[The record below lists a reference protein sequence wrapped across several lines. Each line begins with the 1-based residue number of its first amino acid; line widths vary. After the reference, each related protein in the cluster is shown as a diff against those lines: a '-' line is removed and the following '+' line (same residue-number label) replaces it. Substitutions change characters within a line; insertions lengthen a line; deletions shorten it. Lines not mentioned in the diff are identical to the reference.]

1 VSGFLFCSNNK
12 SNGEEQPPQ
21 EKGDLKMALSRRML
35 SAMGLE
41 ADKIEQIIE
50 AHTETVSGLK
60 QQIADLGDD
69 LAKAK
74 ESGTAD
80 SERLKD
86 VQKELDTLKAQVAE
100 DAKSREG
107 KDYDALKKEF
117 DDYKADIQAKAE
129 KSAKEKAFRD
139 LLSDMK
145 VSDKGVSLILKY
157 QGVNGIEL
165 DEDGKLKDAPALR
178 KAVKEDWSDYIPT
191 VETKGADTK
200 TPPGSDSGAGK
211 MTKAD
216 IMKIK
221 DTSER
226 QKAIAENPELFGIQ

>member
-1 VSGFLFCSNNK
+1 
-12 SNGEEQPPQ
+12 
-21 EKGDLKMALSRRML
+21 MALSRRML
-35 SAMGLE
+35 TAMGIT
-41 ADKIEQIIE
+41 ADQIEQIIE

-80 SERLKD
+80 SDRLKE

-178 KAVKEDWSDYIPT
+178 KAVKEDWSDYIST

>member
-1 VSGFLFCSNNK
+1 
-12 SNGEEQPPQ
+12 
-21 EKGDLKMALSRRML
+21 MALSKEFVREVF
-35 SAMGLE
+35 SGAGADPTKTVE
-41 ADKIEQIIE
+41 AVEKV
-50 AHTETVSGLK
+50 VSGHVASIDALREEINDLK
-60 QQIADLGDD
+60 SKLNEAQT
-69 LAKAK
+69 
-74 ESGTAD
+74 ESGKV
-80 SERLKD
+80 KD
-86 VQKELDTLKAQVAE
+86 VQKKYNDLLAQVEA
-100 DAKSREG
+100 DNKAREG

-178 KAVKEDWSDYIPT
+178 KAVKEDWSDYIST

>member
-1 VSGFLFCSNNK
+1 
-12 SNGEEQPPQ
+12 
-21 EKGDLKMALSRRML
+21 MALSRRML
-35 SAMGLE
+35 TAMGITAE
-41 ADKIEQIIE
+41 QIEQIIE

-60 QQIADLGDD
+60 QQIADLGDE

-80 SERLKD
+80 SDRLKD
-86 VQKELDTLKAQVAE
+86 VQKELDTLKEQVAA
-100 DAKSREG
+100 DAKAREG

-117 DDYKADIQAKAE
+117 DDYKADIQAKAV

-139 LLSDMK
+139 LLTDMK

-178 KAVKEDWSDYIPT
+178 KSVKEDWSDYIST

-200 TPPGSDSGAGK
+200 TPPGSNSGAGK

>member
-1 VSGFLFCSNNK
+1 
-12 SNGEEQPPQ
+12 
-21 EKGDLKMALSRRML
+21 MALSRRML

-80 SERLKD
+80 SDRLKE

-178 KAVKEDWSDYIPT
+178 KAVKEDWSDYIST

-226 QKAIAENPELFGIQ
+226 QKAITENPELFGIQ

>member
-1 VSGFLFCSNNK
+1 
-12 SNGEEQPPQ
+12 
-21 EKGDLKMALSRRML
+21 MALSRRML
-35 SAMGLE
+35 TAMGITAE
-41 ADKIEQIIE
+41 QIEQIIE

-74 ESGTAD
+74 ESGAAD
-80 SERLKD
+80 SDRLKD

-117 DDYKADIQAKAE
+117 DDYKADIQAKAV

-139 LLSDMK
+139 LLTDMK

-178 KAVKEDWSDYIPT
+178 KAVKEDWSDYIST

-200 TPPGSDSGAGK
+200 TPPGSDPGAGK

>member
-1 VSGFLFCSNNK
+1 
-12 SNGEEQPPQ
+12 
-21 EKGDLKMALSRRML
+21 MALTRKFLAALGIESEKIDQIV
-35 SAMGLE
+35 E
-41 ADKIEQIIE
+41 ANAESLADIQDK
-50 AHTETVSGLK
+50 
-60 QQIADLGDD
+60 
-69 LAKAK
+69 LAKANAELK
-74 ESGTAD
+74 EAKSKAD
-80 SERLKD
+80 TLPT
-86 VQKELDTLKAQVAE
+86 VQKELDTLKKQVAA
-100 DAKSREG
+100 DAKAREG

-117 DDYKADIQAKAE
+117 DDYKADIQAKAV

-139 LLSDMK
+139 LLTDMK

-178 KAVKEDWSDYIPT
+178 KAVKEDWSDYIST

>member
-1 VSGFLFCSNNK
+1 
-12 SNGEEQPPQ
+12 
-21 EKGDLKMALSRRML
+21 MALSRRML

-69 LAKAK
+69 LSKAK
-74 ESGTAD
+74 ESGSAD
-80 SERLKD
+80 SEKLKE
-86 VQKELDTLKAQVAE
+86 VQKELDDLKKQVEA
-100 DAKSREG
+100 DNKAREG

-117 DDYKADIQAKAE
+117 DDYKAEVQEKAV

-139 LLSDMK
+139 LLTDMK
-145 VSDKGVSLILKY
+145 VSDKGINTILKW
-157 QGVNGIEL
+157 QGVSGIEL
-165 DEDGKLKDAPALR
+165 DEDGKLKDAAVVR
-178 KAVKEDWSDYIPT
+178 KAVKEDWSDYIPA

-200 TPPGSDSGAGK
+200 TPPTDGKGGAGGK
-211 MTKAD
+211 TKEE

-221 DTSER
+221 DTVER
-226 QKAIAENPELFGIQ
+226 QKAIAENPGVFGLE

>member
-1 VSGFLFCSNNK
+1 LFCSNNK

-80 SERLKD
+80 SDRLKD
-86 VQKELDTLKAQVAE
+86 VQKELDTLKEQVAA

-117 DDYKADIQAKAE
+117 DDYKADIQAKAV

-178 KAVKEDWSDYIPT
+178 KAVKEDWSDYIST

>member
-1 VSGFLFCSNNK
+1 
-12 SNGEEQPPQ
+12 
-21 EKGDLKMALSRRML
+21 MALSRRML
-35 SAMGLE
+35 TAMGLE

-80 SERLKD
+80 SDRLKD

-117 DDYKADIQAKAE
+117 DDYKADIQAKAV

-139 LLSDMK
+139 LLTDMK

-178 KAVKEDWSDYIPT
+178 KAVKEDWSDYIST

>member
-1 VSGFLFCSNNK
+1 
-12 SNGEEQPPQ
+12 
-21 EKGDLKMALSRRML
+21 MALSKEFVREVFSGAGADPTKTAEAVEKVVSGHVASIDALREEINDL
-35 SAMGLE
+35 KSKLKEAQTESGKAQEVKKKYDDLCKQVE
-41 ADKIEQIIE
+41 ADN
-50 AHTETVSGLK
+50 
-60 QQIADLGDD
+60 
-69 LAKAK
+69 KA
-74 ESGTAD
+74 
-80 SERLKD
+80 
-86 VQKELDTLKAQVAE
+86 
-100 DAKSREG
+100 REG

-129 KSAKEKAFRD
+129 KSAKEKAFRA

-178 KAVKEDWSDYIPT
+178 KAVKEDWSDYIST

>member
-1 VSGFLFCSNNK
+1 
-12 SNGEEQPPQ
+12 
-21 EKGDLKMALSRRML
+21 MALSRRML
-35 SAMGLE
+35 TAMGIT
-41 ADKIEQIIE
+41 ADQIEQIIE

-60 QQIADLGDD
+60 QQIADLGDE

-74 ESGTAD
+74 ESGTAESD
-80 SERLKD
+80 RLKD

-117 DDYKADIQAKAE
+117 DEYKADIQAKAV

-178 KAVKEDWSDYIPT
+178 KAVKEDWSDYIST

>member
-1 VSGFLFCSNNK
+1 
-12 SNGEEQPPQ
+12 
-21 EKGDLKMALSRRML
+21 MALSRRML

-165 DEDGKLKDAPALR
+165 DEDGKLKDALALR
-178 KAVKEDWSDYIPT
+178 KAVKEDWSDYIST

>member
-1 VSGFLFCSNNK
+1 
-12 SNGEEQPPQ
+12 
-21 EKGDLKMALSRRML
+21 MALSRRML
-35 SAMGLE
+35 TAMGITAE
-41 ADKIEQIIE
+41 QIEQIIE

-60 QQIADLGDD
+60 QQIADLGDE

-80 SERLKD
+80 SDRLKD
-86 VQKELDTLKAQVAE
+86 VQKELDTLKEQVAA
-100 DAKSREG
+100 DAKAREG

-117 DDYKADIQAKAE
+117 DDYKADIQAKAV

-178 KAVKEDWSDYIPT
+178 KAVKEDWSDYIST

>member
-1 VSGFLFCSNNK
+1 
-12 SNGEEQPPQ
+12 
-21 EKGDLKMALSRRML
+21 MALSRRML

-80 SERLKD
+80 SDRLKE

-178 KAVKEDWSDYIPT
+178 KAVKEDWSDYIST

-226 QKAIAENPELFGIQ
+226 QKAIAEHPELFGIQ

>member
-1 VSGFLFCSNNK
+1 
-12 SNGEEQPPQ
+12 
-21 EKGDLKMALSRRML
+21 MALSRRML
-35 SAMGLE
+35 TAMGITAE
-41 ADKIEQIIE
+41 QIEQIIE

-60 QQIADLGDD
+60 QQIADLGDE

-80 SERLKD
+80 SDRLKD
-86 VQKELDTLKAQVAE
+86 VQKELDTLKKQVAA
-100 DAKSREG
+100 DAKAREG

-117 DDYKADIQAKAE
+117 DDYKADIQAKAV

-139 LLSDMK
+139 LLTDMK

-178 KAVKEDWSDYIPT
+178 KAVKEDWSDYIST

>member
-1 VSGFLFCSNNK
+1 
-12 SNGEEQPPQ
+12 
-21 EKGDLKMALSRRML
+21 MALSRRML

-69 LAKAK
+69 LSKAK
-74 ESGTAD
+74 ESGSAD
-80 SERLKD
+80 SEKLRE
-86 VQKELDTLKAQVAE
+86 VQKELDDLKKQVEA
-100 DAKSREG
+100 DNKAREG

-117 DDYKADIQAKAE
+117 DDYKAEVQEKAV

-139 LLSDMK
+139 LLTDMK
-145 VSDKGVSLILKY
+145 VSDKGINTILKW
-157 QGVNGIEL
+157 QGVSGIEL
-165 DEDGKLKDAPALR
+165 DEDGKLKDAAAVR
-178 KAVKEDWSDYIPT
+178 KAVKEDWSDYIPA

-200 TPPGSDSGAGK
+200 TPPTDGKGGAGGK
-211 MTKAD
+211 TKEE

-221 DTSER
+221 DTVER
-226 QKAIAENPELFGIQ
+226 QKAIAENPGVFGLE

>member
-1 VSGFLFCSNNK
+1 
-12 SNGEEQPPQ
+12 
-21 EKGDLKMALSRRML
+21 MALSRRML
-35 SAMGLE
+35 TAMGITAE
-41 ADKIEQIIE
+41 QIEQIIE

-80 SERLKD
+80 SDRLKD
-86 VQKELDTLKAQVAE
+86 VQKELDTLKEQVAA
-100 DAKSREG
+100 DAKAREG

-117 DDYKADIQAKAE
+117 DDYKADIQAKAV

-178 KAVKEDWSDYIPT
+178 KAVKEDWSDYIST

-226 QKAIAENPELFGIQ
+226 QKAIAENPELFGIR

>member
-1 VSGFLFCSNNK
+1 
-12 SNGEEQPPQ
+12 
-21 EKGDLKMALSRRML
+21 MALSRRML
-35 SAMGLE
+35 TAMGIT
-41 ADKIEQIIE
+41 ADQIEQIIE

-60 QQIADLGDD
+60 QQIADLGDE

-74 ESGTAD
+74 ESGTAESD
-80 SERLKD
+80 RLKD

-178 KAVKEDWSDYIPT
+178 KAVKEDWSDYIST

>member
-1 VSGFLFCSNNK
+1 
-12 SNGEEQPPQ
+12 
-21 EKGDLKMALSRRML
+21 MALSRRML
-35 SAMGLE
+35 TAMGITAE
-41 ADKIEQIIE
+41 QIEQIIE

-80 SERLKD
+80 SDRLKD
-86 VQKELDTLKAQVAE
+86 VQKELDTLKEQVAA
-100 DAKSREG
+100 DAKAREG

-117 DDYKADIQAKAE
+117 DDYKADIQAKAV

-139 LLSDMK
+139 LLTDMK

-178 KAVKEDWSDYIPT
+178 KAVKEDWSDYIST

>member
-1 VSGFLFCSNNK
+1 
-12 SNGEEQPPQ
+12 
-21 EKGDLKMALSRRML
+21 MALSRRML

-74 ESGTAD
+74 VSGTAD

-86 VQKELDTLKAQVAE
+86 VQKELDTLKAQVAA

-165 DEDGKLKDAPALR
+165 DEEGKLKDAPALR
-178 KAVKEDWSDYIPT
+178 KAVKEDWSDYIST

>member
-1 VSGFLFCSNNK
+1 
-12 SNGEEQPPQ
+12 
-21 EKGDLKMALSRRML
+21 MALSRRML
-35 SAMGLE
+35 TAMGITAE
-41 ADKIEQIIE
+41 QIEQIIE

-60 QQIADLGDD
+60 QQIADLGDE

-80 SERLKD
+80 SDRLKD
-86 VQKELDTLKAQVAE
+86 VQKELDTLKAQVAA
-100 DAKSREG
+100 DAKAREG

-117 DDYKADIQAKAE
+117 DDYKADIQAKAV

-178 KAVKEDWSDYIPT
+178 KAVKEDWSDYIST

>member
-1 VSGFLFCSNNK
+1 
-12 SNGEEQPPQ
+12 
-21 EKGDLKMALSRRML
+21 MALTRKFLAALGIESEKIDQIV
-35 SAMGLE
+35 E
-41 ADKIEQIIE
+41 ANAESLADIQDK
-50 AHTETVSGLK
+50 
-60 QQIADLGDD
+60 
-69 LAKAK
+69 LAKANAELK
-74 ESGTAD
+74 EAKSKAD
-80 SERLKD
+80 TLPT
-86 VQKELDTLKAQVAE
+86 VQKELDDLKAQVEA
-100 DAKSREG
+100 DNKAREG

-117 DDYKADIQAKAE
+117 DDYKADIQAKAV

-139 LLSDMK
+139 LLTDMK

-178 KAVKEDWSDYIPT
+178 KAVKEDWSDYIST

>member
-1 VSGFLFCSNNK
+1 
-12 SNGEEQPPQ
+12 
-21 EKGDLKMALSRRML
+21 MALSRRML
-35 SAMGLE
+35 TAMGITAE
-41 ADKIEQIIE
+41 QIEQIIE

-80 SERLKD
+80 SDRLKD
-86 VQKELDTLKAQVAE
+86 VQKELDNLKAQVAE
-100 DAKSREG
+100 DAKAREG

-117 DDYKADIQAKAE
+117 DDYKAEVQEKAV
-129 KSAKEKAFRD
+129 KSAKEKALRD

-145 VSDKGVSLILKY
+145 VSDKGTSMIMKYMGVS
-157 QGVNGIEL
+157 GIEL
-165 DEDGKLKDAPALR
+165 DEEGKLKDAASIK

-200 TPPGSDSGAGK
+200 TPPTDGK
-211 MTKAD
+211 GGGVAKTREE
-216 IMKIK
+216 IMAIK
-221 DTSER
+221 DTTAR
-226 QKAIAENPELFGIQ
+226 QQAIAENLELFQ